1 MVSTQLFD
9 KRSRQLIALNMAPTL
24 TEVRFYTTCY
34 DIELTLEGIVF
45 FNQSP
50 EAPLLDRCCFN
61 SVGEGKKAPVLYLSM
76 W

>member
-45 FNQSP
+45 FTSLQKP
-50 EAPLLDRCCFN
+50 HC
-61 SVGEGKKAPVLYLSM
+61 
-76 W
+76 